1 MCSQCIPNLS
11 PNPLQVE
18 THEALGERRVG
29 EIWIH
34 GPSVAQGYWGKEDL
48 TRDMFG
54 AQLTTPDNQQ
64 PASDAKKVKRRSLPQ
79 SQSPFADKRA

>member
-1 MCSQCIPNLS
+1 
-11 PNPLQVE
+11 LQVE